1 MKNFWELFRESV
13 IIQAAIALVLLVTI
27 AYMYAT
33 GQEVPGELQ
42 NLFAVVLGFYF
53 GSKVENIKARSLK

>member
-1 MKNFWELFRESV
+1 MKAFWELFRESV

-33 GQEVPGELQ
+33 GQEVPDQLVI
-42 NLFAVVLGFYF
+42 FFSVVLGFYF
-53 GSKVENIKARSLK
+53 GSKVENIKARRL

>member
-1 MKNFWELFRESV
+1 MKGFWELFRESV

-33 GQEVPGELQ
+33 G
-42 NLFAVVLGFYF
+42 
-53 GSKVENIKARSLK
+53 